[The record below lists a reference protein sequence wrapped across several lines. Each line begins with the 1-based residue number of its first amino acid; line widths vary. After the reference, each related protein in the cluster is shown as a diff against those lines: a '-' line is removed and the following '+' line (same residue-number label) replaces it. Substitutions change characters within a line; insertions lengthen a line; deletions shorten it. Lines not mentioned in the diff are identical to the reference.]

1 MGTPG
6 DMTITDVRTEWP
18 NTDLDTEPEVSLGG
32 CPGCGKP
39 LIGKQSY
46 CSDACRKRLKYHADK
61 AEASPGAIPPDEV
74 ISSGAGQTPRPQ
86 PKAPRPKPSPKS
98 SAKRQE
104 VSEMLGGFWSL
115 MAAFV
120 VPMAS
125 PAMARGMSFTAPIA
139 GPVLDDAVAGTPLDK
154 LVLQRFAGTGR
165 KIAGAK
171 DLLTIPMLLLVAE
184 QRPAMLMS
192 PVFEKYFRRAVRDQ
206 LSSVVIAM
214 RKEQDLEAELNQA
227 ATDLGMKDDP
237 DADILDT
244 ICRQLLGPLLEG

>member
-1 MGTPG
+1 
-6 DMTITDVRTEWP
+6 
-18 NTDLDTEPEVSLGG
+18 
-32 CPGCGKP
+32 
-39 LIGKQSY
+39 
-46 CSDACRKRLKYHADK
+46 
-61 AEASPGAIPPDEV
+61 
-74 ISSGAGQTPRPQ
+74 
-86 PKAPRPKPSPKS
+86 
-98 SAKRQE
+98 
-104 VSEMLGGFWSL
+104 MLGGFWSL

-139 GPVLDDAVAGTPLDK
+139 GPVLDDAV
-154 LVLQRFAGTGR
+154 AGTGR

-244 ICRQLLGPLLEG
+244 ICRQLLGPLLES

>member
-1 MGTPG
+1 MST
-6 DMTITDVRTEWP
+6 MTDVRTDWP
-18 NTDLDTEPEVSLGG
+18 DTNLDTDPEVTLGG
-32 CPGCGKP
+32 CPMCGKP
-39 LIGKQSY
+39 LIGKQVY
-46 CSDACRKRLKYHADK
+46 CSNACTKRAGRARHSADPSVR
-61 AEASPGAIPPDEV
+61 AMAPDEV
-74 ISSGAGQTPRPQ
+74 ISPGHAQIPKPQPPKPKPRP
-86 PKAPRPKPSPKS
+86 AG
-98 SAKRQE
+98 KRQE
-104 VSEMLGGFWSL
+104 VSEMLGGAWSL

-125 PAMARGMSFTAPIA
+125 PAAARGMQFTAPIA
-139 GPVLDDAVAGTPLDK
+139 GAVLDDAVAGTPLDK

-165 KIAGAK
+165 KLAGAK

-192 PVFEKYFRRAVRDQ
+192 PMFEKTFRKAVRDQ

-227 ATDLGMKDDP
+227 ATDLGMKEDP

-244 ICRQLLGPLLEG
+244 ICRQLLGPLLGGQG